1 MNDEE
6 YTNFVMVNKDKPMTE
21 IEPKELQEKLIK
33 KLATI
38 NSKHRRGDRAYN
50 EMYISNPKSI
60 MGVFAYD
67 MDKNSIDEP
76 LKFLEDN
83 NARTDFLKKY
93 ALEHDVPFY
102 LFGD

>member
-1 MNDEE
+1 
-6 YTNFVMVNKDKPMTE
+6 
-21 IEPKELQEKLIK
+21 
-33 KLATI
+33 
-38 NSKHRRGDRAYN
+38 
-50 EMYISNPKSI
+50 MYISNPRSI

-67 MDKNSIDEP
+67 MNKDCIDEP